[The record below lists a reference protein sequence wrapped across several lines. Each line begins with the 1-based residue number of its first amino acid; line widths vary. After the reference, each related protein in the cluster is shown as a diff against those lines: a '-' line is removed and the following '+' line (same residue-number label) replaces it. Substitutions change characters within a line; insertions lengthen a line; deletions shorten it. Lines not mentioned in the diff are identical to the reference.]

1 MNYLLDTNIVS
12 NLGKRVPH
20 PLIQRWVGRQSP
32 EALFIS
38 SITIAELRRGVELS
52 RRRHPLSHGYRL
64 GATLDALQ
72 QYYAGRILPF
82 AEEAAHHW
90 GVLSALYPNHPLDA
104 QIASIALTKNATLVT
119 TDQDFQY
126 FARVLKEVG
135 VELCILNPIQEVL

>member
-20 PLIQRWVGRQSP
+20 PLIDRWVERQSP
-32 EALFIS
+32 ETLYIS

-52 RRRHPLSHGYRL
+52 QRRHPPSHAHRL
-64 GATLDALQ
+64 GTMLDALQ
-72 QYYAGRILPF
+72 RYYARRILPF
-82 AEEAAHHW
+82 EEVAAHHW
-90 GVLSALYPNHPLDA
+90 GVLSAIYPNHPLDA
-104 QIASIALTKNATLVT
+104 QIASIALAQRATLVT

-135 VELCILNPIQEVL
+135 VELRILNPTQEV